1 MNNIS
6 EDKIKENWPNAVEGD
21 LEHPELGFIH
31 YWTGE
36 QRGRIV
42 VRFSYT
48 NQEEGESKKMF
59 FIDLSKEGWILRHI
73 STFQSQDS
81 ILKLVKNKSFREQDE
96 LEKKISRHHRLVPG
110 IPQVEKSLI
119 NLFGCWYIIFQNI
132 HWCRFFF
139 LPD

>member
-1 MNNIS
+1 MLRNYFLYELKLNKIS
-6 EDKIKENWPNAVEGD
+6 EDNIKENWPNAVEGD
-21 LEHPELGFIH
+21 LEHPELGYIH

-48 NQEEGESKKMF
+48 DQEEGESKKMF

-81 ILKLVKNKSFREQDE
+81 KLKLVKNQSFREQDE
-96 LEKKISRHHRLVPG
+96 LEQKYRGIIDLFLESRKLRNHL
-110 IPQVEKSLI
+110 
-119 NLFGCWYIIFQNI
+119 
-132 HWCRFFF
+132 
-139 LPD
+139 

>member
-1 MNNIS
+1 MKKMNKIS

-48 NQEEGESKKMF
+48 DQEEGESKKMF

-81 ILKLVKNKSFREQDE
+81 KLKLVKNQSFREQDE
-96 LEKKISRHHRLVPG
+96 FEQKYRGIIDLFLESRKLRNHL
-110 IPQVEKSLI
+110 
-119 NLFGCWYIIFQNI
+119 
-132 HWCRFFF
+132 
-139 LPD
+139 

>member
-1 MNNIS
+1 MNKIS
-6 EDKIKENWPNAVEGD
+6 EDNIKENWPNAVEGE

-48 NQEEGESKKMF
+48 GQEEDESKKMF
-59 FIDLSKEGWILRHI
+59 FIDLSKKGWILRHI

-81 ILKLVKNKSFREQDE
+81 KLKLVKNQSFREQDK
-96 LEKKISRHHRLVPG
+96 LEQKYRGIIDLFLESRKLKNHL
-110 IPQVEKSLI
+110 
-119 NLFGCWYIIFQNI
+119 
-132 HWCRFFF
+132 
-139 LPD
+139 